1 MKKTK
6 FYHIVCTTID
16 RIGTT
21 NCEHEKSFENQ
32 RIFQKISVFGVL
44 SIIWW

>member
-6 FYHIVCTTID
+6 FYHNVCKTID
-16 RIGTT
+16 RIGTK

-32 RIFQKISVFGVL
+32 RILQQISVFCVL
-44 SIIWW
+44 SIIW

>member
-6 FYHIVCTTID
+6 FYHNGCTTID
-16 RIGTT
+16 WIGTT

-32 RIFQKISVFGVL
+32 WILQQIFVFCVL
-44 SIIWW
+44 SIIW